1 MGQGRRLELCR
12 QCRQERYVKKC
23 GGEMVDG
30 GMGGKKEWEGTVMLK
45 IMEGPRALGR

>member
-12 QCRQERYVKKC
+12 QCRQKGYIKKC

-30 GMGGKKEWEGTVMLK
+30 GNGRWEMGGKKEWEGTEVL
-45 IMEGPRALGR
+45 